1 MSYSLYVH
9 WFDLSMVA
17 DIVIFSFR
25 LVFSQSL
32 LALDMIED
40 FLALINDGSLEL
52 PQPEDPLPLPYKR
65 WRKDQD
71 YLRLDGSTN
80 AETRKTQCKFFNSQ
94 SNDR

>member
-1 MSYSLYVH
+1 MLG
-9 WFDLSMVA
+9 
-17 DIVIFSFR
+17 DIVVCSFR

-40 FLALINDGSLEL
+40 FLTLISDGDLEL
-52 PQPEDPLPLPYKR
+52 PEPEDPLPLPYKR
-65 WRKDQD
+65 WRKEQD

-80 AETRKTQCKFFNSQ
+80 AETRKSQCKFFNSS